1 MLAYGL
7 AIVIAIG
14 SFSFYM
20 AAFFVPEM
28 HRRQDFIWSG
38 LGMFYAVVLWFCAG
52 RITGAVLLGQT
63 ASVVLLGWLGWHT
76 LELRRDLTPETV
88 RTPVTWDDLQRWMQQ
103 VGQKLDE
110 YLKLGSLSTGLKT
123 AWGEASRAI
132 ADLRHRTAGPRG
144 VDAGVPPLQRSPA
157 YEFETDAGAGESVP
171 SEFATVSTRAREEAK
186 QRDRAET
193 AATTPEA
200 ETTEVPETSIAPQ
213 SEAPPLVEAEL
224 IEEPPEPEVQSIGQ
238 EVAEP
243 SPTAE
248 TASTKPPQ
256 KATSPT
262 PQTPK
267 TQPPVEKT
275 SPVAGAAS
283 WFGGLVRGFRKPKP
297 QRGIVEIPP
306 RPPSIRKSNGETEQP
321 ATAQPPKSTGKS
333 KPQRGVIEIPPRPP
347 SIPRSPKSDTEQKT
361 TDQPQRGRKS
371 KPQRGVIDIP
381 PRPPS
386 IPRSPKPDTEQ
397 PAAKSQPP
405 KEPAEDANWVDVGDA
420 SASTANWPEANWPD
434 ESDTASAAASGAP
447 ATPPPASAPE
457 PPTEANWPQEA
468 ETNWPEDDDTN
479 WPD

>member
-14 SFSFYM
+14 SFSFYV

-63 ASVVLLGWLGWHT
+63 ASVMLLVWLGWHT

-88 RTPVTWDDLQRWMQQ
+88 RTPVTWDDLQRWTQQ
-103 VGQKLDE
+103 VGQKLGE
-110 YLKLGSLSTGLKT
+110 YLKLGSLSSGLRT
-123 AWGEASRAI
+123 AWGEASQAI
-132 ADLRHRTAGPRG
+132 AEMRRRTAGPRG
-144 VDAGVPPLQRSPA
+144 ADAGVPPLQRSPA
-157 YEFETDAGAGESVP
+157 YEFETDAGEGESVP

-193 AATTPEA
+193 AAITPETA
-200 ETTEVPETSIAPQ
+200 TAEVPETSTAPPP
-213 SEAPPLVEAEL
+213 EAPPLVEAEL
-224 IEEPPEPEVQSIGQ
+224 IEEPPESEVQSIGQ
-238 EVAEP
+238 ETATP
-243 SPTAE
+243 SPTAK

-256 KATSPT
+256 AISQT
-262 PQTPK
+262 PQMPK
-267 TQPPVEKT
+267 TQAPIEKT
-275 SPVAGAAS
+275 SPVAGAVS

-297 QRGIVEIPP
+297 RRGIVEIPP
-306 RPPSIRKSNGETEQP
+306 RPPSIQKSDGKTE
-321 ATAQPPKSTGKS
+321 QPPKSTRKS
-333 KPQRGVIEIPPRPP
+333 KPQRGAIDIPPRPP
-347 SIPRSPKSDTEQKT
+347 SIPRSPKPETEQKT
-361 TDQPQRGRKS
+361 ADQPQRGRKS

-386 IPRSPKPDTEQ
+386 IPRSPKPETEQ
-397 PAAKSQPP
+397 PTAKSQSPQ
-405 KEPAEDANWVDVGDA
+405 EPAEDANWVDVGDA
-420 SASTANWPEANWPD
+420 SANTANWPAANWPG
-434 ESDTASAAASGAP
+434 ESETASASDTP
-447 ATPPPASAPE
+447 ATPPPAS
-457 PPTEANWPQEA
+457 PPPEANWPQEA